1 MPGIFISYRR
11 DDTSGHAG
19 RLFDRLAQRFG
30 PDSVFMDVT
39 DIAPGE
45 DFTRVIEDSV
55 GKAELLLALIGP
67 QWLSASDGAGSH
79 RLDDPADF
87 VRREIA
93 AGLHH
98 ATVVVP
104 VLVRGARMPRED
116 QLPEELR
123 PLARRQAVELS
134 DNRWESDLAE
144 FERALD
150 KRFGIPTAT
159 GVGIKSPARF
169 VKKSWLIVAGV
180 IAVVVAIV
188 GVWSTSQ
195 NKKAVPTDHSAQ
207 QNDGVLNP
215 QAETETAVAHQSS
228 ARQALALPKIS
239 RFKLGGQQFEILAL
253 RTEPADG
260 SKGVLTILLRMTNNG
275 PYPDGFVNLTTALQ
289 LGEQAIA
296 PLSPPLLM
304 VAPYSAVDAELSFP
318 FPHSAE
324 SAALW
329 SKYGSEET
337 RIPLTLGERRRFI
350 ASESID
356 EYGRAK
362 APQIVDAVASFPA
375 DVPLPQTH
383 EVTAGGVRFRVLGM
397 RLDRYNAERAV
408 LEVGLRAVA
417 PKDSYGGINFTSD
430 CLRLLVDDVP
440 RAPSTFLN
448 ELVAAGTTK
457 DAKLEFLLTDVPK
470 KVELVFRYGA
480 DDPVRVPFK
489 IPGLGS
495 T

>member
-30 PDSVFMDVT
+30 PASVFMDVT

-45 DFTRVIEDSV
+45 DFARVIEDSV
-55 GKAELLLALIGP
+55 GTADLLLAMIGP
-67 QWLSASDGAGSH
+67 QWLSASDRAGTR
-79 RLDDPADF
+79 RLDDPSDF

-93 AGLHH
+93 AGLHGDT
-98 ATVVVP
+98 TVIP

-116 QLPEELR
+116 ELPEEIR

-150 KRFGIPTAT
+150 KRLGEPAGAAVET
-159 GVGIKSPARF
+159 KSPARF
-169 VKKSWLIVAGV
+169 RMRSGLIVAGLV
-180 IAVVVAIV
+180 AVVAMLVS
-188 GVWSTSQ
+188 VWITSSS
-195 NKKAVPTDHSAQ
+195 KKAVPADHTPQ
-207 QNDGVLNP
+207 QNDVVPNR
-215 QAETETAVAHQSS
+215 QAETAATVADQSTL
-228 ARQALALPKIS
+228 RQALALPKIS

-260 SKGVLTILLRMTNNG
+260 KKDVLTILLRMTNNG

-289 LGEQAIA
+289 FGDQAIA
-296 PLSPPLLM
+296 PLSPALLL
-304 VAPYSAVDAELSFP
+304 VAPRSAVDAELSFP
-318 FPHSAE
+318 LPHSAE

-329 SKYGSEET
+329 AKYGSEET
-337 RIPLTLGERRRFI
+337 RIPLPLGERRRFI

-356 EYGRAK
+356 EYGRAR
-362 APQIVDAVASFPA
+362 APQIVDLIASFPV
-375 DVPLPQTH
+375 DLPLPQPH
-383 EVTAGGVRFRVLGM
+383 ELTAGDVRFIVLDM

-417 PKDSYGGINFTSD
+417 SKESPGGVLFTSD

-440 RAPSTFLN
+440 RASSTFLS

-457 DAKLEFLLTDVPK
+457 DAKLEFLLTDAPK
-470 KVELVFRYGA
+470 KVELVFRYGPA
-480 DDPVRVPFK
+480 DPVRVPFR
-489 IPGLGS
+489 IPGLGVF
-495 T
+495 

>member
-150 KRFGIPTAT
+150 KRFGNTDRNRR
-159 GVGIKSPARF
+159 GNKESR
-169 VKKSWLIVAGV
+169 
-180 IAVVVAIV
+180 AV
-188 GVWSTSQ
+188 
-195 NKKAVPTDHSAQ
+195 
-207 QNDGVLNP
+207 
-215 QAETETAVAHQSS
+215 
-228 ARQALALPKIS
+228 RQ
-239 RFKLGGQQFEILAL
+239 EILADRRGCDCGRCGDRRCLEHIPEQESRPDRSL
-253 RTEPADG
+253 RA
-260 SKGVLTILLRMTNNG
+260 
-275 PYPDGFVNLTTALQ
+275 
-289 LGEQAIA
+289 
-296 PLSPPLLM
+296 
-304 VAPYSAVDAELSFP
+304 AERRR
-318 FPHSAE
+318 AE
-324 SAALW
+324 SA
-329 SKYGSEET
+329 S
-337 RIPLTLGERRRFI
+337 
-350 ASESID
+350 
-356 EYGRAK
+356 
-362 APQIVDAVASFPA
+362 
-375 DVPLPQTH
+375 
-383 EVTAGGVRFRVLGM
+383 
-397 RLDRYNAERAV
+397 
-408 LEVGLRAVA
+408 
-417 PKDSYGGINFTSD
+417 
-430 CLRLLVDDVP
+430 
-440 RAPSTFLN
+440 
-448 ELVAAGTTK
+448 
-457 DAKLEFLLTDVPK
+457 
-470 KVELVFRYGA
+470 
-480 DDPVRVPFK
+480 
-489 IPGLGS
+489 
-495 T
+495 